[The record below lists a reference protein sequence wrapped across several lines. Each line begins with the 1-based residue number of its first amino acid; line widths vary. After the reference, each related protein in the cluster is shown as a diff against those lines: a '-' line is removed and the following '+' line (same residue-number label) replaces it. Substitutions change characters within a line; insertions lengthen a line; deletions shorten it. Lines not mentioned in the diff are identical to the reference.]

1 MRPEFRVSLLKHPQQ
16 DMLVQR
22 QYSAGTNAGQFG
34 ADFEQHGGRVDR
46 NDRHSI
52 ESHIELDPMERLM
65 IGNRLQKRNH
75 QFRVVEFDLVIKAF
89 VGRNHLSP
97 IGKIARQ
104 RLALPQK
111 AADFDAE
118 QSLVLP
124 TPDMQHS
131 RLIRPGGQQRQR
143 KRQRH
148 ILRDFQRTR
157 QVEQLLAIRR
167 GNPIAGKVDSL

>member
-52 ESHIELDPMERLM
+52 ESHIELDP
-65 IGNRLQKRNH
+65 
-75 QFRVVEFDLVIKAF
+75 VIKAF